1 MIAKDFTAESI
12 LPPQMQYGSTATKAL
27 VAVAG
32 MAGGAS
38 NGIMAT
44 NLFVNIILSASLQQ
58 LWSMVNT

>member
-1 MIAKDFTAESI
+1 
-12 LPPQMQYGSTATKAL
+12 MQYGSTATKAL